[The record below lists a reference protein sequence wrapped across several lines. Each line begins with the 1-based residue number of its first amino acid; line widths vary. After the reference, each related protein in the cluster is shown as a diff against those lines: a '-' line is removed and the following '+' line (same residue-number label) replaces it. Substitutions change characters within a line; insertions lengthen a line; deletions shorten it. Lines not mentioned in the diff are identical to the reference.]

1 MAYLLHISD
10 LHIVANPQ
18 WNNMKKTILNSVREK
33 LRNVPLDERLL
44 VITGDCHNFNEN
56 HYDRAK
62 EFLLELFSVMEIQA
76 DKDVFIVPG
85 NHDVSESSDF
95 DREIYIE
102 AIKHNP
108 NKLQDR
114 MDKFLSCY
122 DSYID
127 FVNSIGIYTKGCDN
141 PKEYDR
147 LLPVRV
153 HVRTWRNKLHILH
166 LNTTLIADGQTKT
179 GQMVDTLTATSDA
192 IYKELRSDSLPCIAI
207 GHNNFFD
214 LSEIQQEELSTA
226 FSQDNI
232 SAYLCGDRHQLN
244 SKKGENNIAFSN
256 RITSARIPN
265 IGCCRTS
272 TDGRDTYSDFGM
284 IWQKWDEAKDR
295 VDLEFMKWNP
305 KEQGKLQ
312 SDRDD
317 DFYYFRKDLSSTDE
331 NSQSVDVSQ
340 QVISNSE
347 EVEVVIAASRPE
359 SEGNIESICAF
370 IQNLEK
376 IYRKNNNNLSIKVT
390 VGTNPE
396 KVKFDNCKLFC
407 ILIDATVEKS
417 MSILYDM
424 AVEQNKHSGFPA
436 IQAFIKETPTV
447 RTRPHKSIKKFE
459 EDFFDNAGYAPHY
472 FKDIEKIKLYIWSE
486 LENFV
491 PNKAKPDV
499 GKNSSKITLNGEA
512 LFDLKDISGVES
524 ISIIERE
531 QDKMVQLMN
540 EYNMYDAEYQQKPSA
555 EVKVKLLDTRS
566 HLEEQQSKFNR
577 LKNDILKNIVL
588 VCEKQQIRNDLD
600 MRESMALECITK
612 DEDYLEANRLLRDPD
627 WEEEIQA
634 LTGVMRDAKKRCR
647 QYISGQKLLISNL
660 SATGIDSKVKKEIDS
675 IYVKIVALAEE
686 HRIDLSVLYDYAEFL
701 YSQKEFPEGIEVA
714 ERLVRYNKASEV
726 PVYEDEGSLYT
737 LLGQLCYANSKYI
750 EALEYYRRAFDFCTK
765 NPIANED
772 AMYTIHNGIATL
784 YWKQKHYID
793 SKKELDKCLLP
804 LEQLA
809 AKKGGKF
816 SYILAES
823 YNRLATL
830 ASKMWLLDDAEDY
843 HFKSLEWKRKI
854 FSPTNID
861 YDLLNKIAS
870 TYNNLGIVYR
880 KMRKYEKSEKCYIKA
895 CDIRSMG
902 YEKRKK
908 TFERSLAIVKSNYAY
923 LLGEI
928 GEIERAEQMVKEAIA
943 IKRRL
948 VDDNPTANL
957 PTLAYSLD
965 DYGVILSHVKVQ
977 GRTEEIKALF
987 EEAIQKKKMLSLKED
1002 HTYIPSLAESYY
1014 HYARFLSKTDKKL
1027 AAEYYEKAFDIQEEF
1042 EQDNAGYY
1050 TYELAST
1057 CYDWAMLLKD
1067 EMSAKTESLFNTA
1080 EKYAG
1085 DLMAKCPE
1093 YYKEQ
1098 YVRILEDYLQFLS
1111 ASGGADSKMK
1121 TVSEKIGKYK

>member
-1 MAYLLHISD
+1 MAHLLHISD
-10 LHIVANPQ
+10 LHIVADPR
-18 WNNMKKTILNSVREK
+18 WNNMKKTILNSMREK
-33 LRNVPLDERLL
+33 LRNVPLGERLL
-44 VITGDCHNFNEN
+44 VITGDCHNFSEN
-56 HYDRAK
+56 HYNHAK
-62 EFLLELFSVMEIQA
+62 EFLLELFNVMEIQA

-85 NHDVSESSDF
+85 NHDVSETSDF
-95 DREIYIE
+95 DREIYID

-108 NKLQDR
+108 HKLKDR

-122 DSYID
+122 DGYIE
-127 FVNSIGIYTKGCDN
+127 FVNEIGIYTNSRDSS
-141 PKEYDR
+141 KECDR

-153 HVRTWRNKLHILH
+153 HVRTWRDKLHILH

-179 GQMVDTLTATSDA
+179 GQMADTFTATSDA
-192 IYKELRSDSLPCIAI
+192 ICKELRSDSLPCIAI

-214 LSEIQQEELSTA
+214 LLDIQQGELSTV
-226 FSQDNI
+226 FSHDNI

-244 SKKGENNIAFSN
+244 SKKEENNIVFEN
-256 RITSARIPN
+256 RISSVRIPN

-284 IWQKWDEAKDR
+284 IWQKWDEVKGR

-312 SDRDD
+312 QDRDD
-317 DFYYFRKDLSSTDE
+317 DFYFFRKDLSSTDE

-347 EVEVVIAASRPE
+347 EIEVVIAASRRE
-359 SEGNIESICAF
+359 SEGNIESISAF
-370 IQNLEK
+370 IQNLEN
-376 IYRKNNNNLSIKVT
+376 IYRKTNNNLRINVT
-390 VGTNPE
+390 VETNPE

-424 AVEQNKHSGFPA
+424 AVEHNKQSGFPA
-436 IQAFIKETPTV
+436 IQAFINETPTV
-447 RTRPHKSIKKFE
+447 RTIPHKSIKKFE
-459 EDFFDNAGYAPHY
+459 DDFFDNAGYAPYY

-499 GKNSSKITLNGEA
+499 RKNSSKITLNGEA
-512 LFDLKDISGVES
+512 LFDLKDISGVEFV
-524 ISIIERE
+524 SIIESE
-531 QDKMVQLMN
+531 QDKMVQLVN
-540 EYNMYDAEYQQKPSA
+540 KYNMYDAEYQRKPSDA
-555 EVKVKLLDTRS
+555 VKAKLLDTRS
-566 HLEEQQSKFNR
+566 RLEEQQSKVNR

-600 MRESMALECITK
+600 MRESMALDCITR
-612 DEDYLEANRLLRDPD
+612 DEDYQGANGLLRDPN

-634 LTGVMRDAKKRCR
+634 LTGVMRDAKKRCG

-660 SATGIDSKVKKEIDS
+660 RAAGIDNKVKKEIDS

-686 HRIDLSVLYDYAEFL
+686 YRIDLSVLYDYADFL

-714 ERLVRYNKASEV
+714 ERLVRYNKANGV

-750 EALEYYRRAFDFCTK
+750 EALEYYRRAFDFCK
-765 NPIANED
+765 RNPIANED
-772 AMYTIHNGIATL
+772 LMYTIHNGIATS
-784 YWKQKHYID
+784 YWKQKHYAD
-793 SKKELDKCLLP
+793 SKKELDECLIP

-809 AKKGGKF
+809 ARKGGKF
-816 SYILAES
+816 SYMLAES

-843 HFKSLEWKRKI
+843 HLKSLEWKRKI
-854 FSPTNID
+854 YSPTDKD

-880 KMRKYEKSEKCYIKA
+880 KMRKYEKAEKCYIKA

-902 YEKRKK
+902 YEKEKK
-908 TFERSLAIVKSNYAY
+908 TFEKSLAVVKSNYAY

-948 VDDNPTANL
+948 ADNNPTANI

-965 DYGVILSHVKVQ
+965 DYGVILSNVKVQ

-987 EEAIQKKKMLSLKED
+987 EEAIQKKKDLSLKED

-1014 HYARFLSKTDKKL
+1014 HYARFLSKTDKES
-1027 AAEYYEKAFDIQEEF
+1027 AAEYYKKAYDIQEKF

-1050 TYELAST
+1050 AYELACT

-1067 EMSAKTESLFNTA
+1067 EMSAETESLFSTA
-1080 EKYAG
+1080 EKYAS
-1085 DLMAKCPE
+1085 DLVTKCPE

-1098 YVRILEDYLQFLS
+1098 YVRILEDYLRFLS
-1111 ASGGADSKMK
+1111 AFGGTDSKIK
-1121 TVSEKIGKYK
+1121 TVLDKIEKYK